1 MGTLYVGLWWM
12 LHGRPQRGSGFARGR
27 RWWLQS
33 QSGARARDEHGLY
46 SISLALHWWLRWRI
60 LLYRYTH
67 LFPLLCRPWSSRLP
81 PCLPRLILFLLPPQL
96 LLALASL
103 GPDVPGQDHWVE
115 VRVFLVNFVNGLAKV
130 TDEGCLAIN

>member
-1 MGTLYVGLWWM
+1 MGLWWM
-12 LHGRPQRGSGFARGR
+12 LHRRPHRGSGFPRGR

-46 SISLALHWWLRWRI
+46 SVSLALHWWLRWRI

-67 LFPLLCRPWSSRLP
+67 LFPFLRRPWPPRLP
-81 PCLPRLILFLLPPQL
+81 PRLPRLILFLLPPLFL
-96 LLALASL
+96 LTFAGL
-103 GPDVPGQDHWVE
+103 GPNVTGQDHWVD

-130 TDEGCLAIN
+130 TDEGFLAIN